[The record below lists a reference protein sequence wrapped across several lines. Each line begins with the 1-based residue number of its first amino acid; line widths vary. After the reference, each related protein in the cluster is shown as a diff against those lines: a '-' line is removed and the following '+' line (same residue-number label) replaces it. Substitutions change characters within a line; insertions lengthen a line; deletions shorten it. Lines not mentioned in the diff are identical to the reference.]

1 MYFNLVSQW
10 HQFKIIFLRLLS
22 IIYYDCTFVF
32 IDIFFFAGYGRFK
45 NPDYRIFL
53 ALLEETRLNNNEE
66 NKVFYINTWLTC
78 RGISDQWIYSN
89 FIGVVI

>member
-1 MYFNLVSQW
+1 M
-10 HQFKIIFLRLLS
+10 
-22 IIYYDCTFVF
+22 F

-66 NKVFYINTWLTC
+66 NKVFYINT
-78 RGISDQWIYSN
+78 
-89 FIGVVI
+89 

>member
-1 MYFNLVSQW
+1 
-10 HQFKIIFLRLLS
+10 
-22 IIYYDCTFVF
+22 VF

-66 NKVFYINTWLTC
+66 NKVFYINT
-78 RGISDQWIYSN
+78 
-89 FIGVVI
+89 